1 MGTPRRGGDEA
12 VSLRLELDDDA
23 LDGLAERIAER
34 MQPALPPP
42 SPWMD
47 FGELVDYTKIR
58 EGTLRKL
65 TAEGRIPSHSSGR
78 AKLYH
83 RDEVD
88 EALLGYSRRQDQSR
102 LRRVS

>member
-1 MGTPRRGGDEA
+1 

-23 LDGLAERIAER
+23 LDVIVERLAERLRAEPRGIA
-34 MQPALPPP
+34 
-42 SPWMD
+42 SPWMN
-47 FGELVDYTKIR
+47 FEALVEYTQIP

-65 TAEGRIPSHSSGR
+65 TASGSVPGHSSGR
-78 AKLYH
+78 AKIYH

-88 EALLGYSRRQDQSR
+88 EALLGYSRRAQSPQ

>member
-1 MGTPRRGGDEA
+1 MG
-12 VSLRLELDDDA
+12 LHLELDDDA
-23 LDGLAERIAER
+23 VDTLAVRIAER

-47 FGELVDYTKIR
+47 FGELVEYTKIP

-65 TAEGRIPSHSSGR
+65 TAAGRVRGHSSGR
-78 AKLYH
+78 AKVYH
-83 RDEVD
+83 REEVD
-88 EALLGYSRRQDQSR
+88 EDLLGYSRRQDQSR